1 MANNNSVTNINLG
14 GLLNLNKYKSEIRQF
29 DGFNEK
35 NSPIYGGILSPFY
48 SSEKEESSSNEVFLN
63 NKIYRTIDGDNNDS
77 YFQVKDVTTDNS
89 FRTIKVLPKK
99 KLVKTNI
106 SVPYKI
112 LAFDVHPTDE
122 NKILMFVEGTNSY
135 VMYKYDLI
143 TNTYETL
150 NSHPLHKISKP
161 TIRYGMCF
169 FVDDETK
176 EIIGMNGNYITNN
189 SLASESGYEI
199 DNMILTLNKLDS
211 NIFDDDDGNPKY
223 LLSICGNSG
232 QGLNSSIYTENRI
245 VTYETEYSSWQVS
258 NKLTI
263 ADYSHTSGRI
273 EDELP
278 SFAIETIEDEV
289 KLYYVNVDYL
299 DTHRVENTYY
309 LSGIVKSYDSNTNTL
324 YVAISASI
332 FMNDTSSNYDESQG
346 DVTVNVKPFMDIN
359 PYFYSICI
367 TANKTTSDNVDCT
380 KHNVYYDSSRD
391 YAIGNNGY
399 IKTSNTDGYFP
410 YGSKASLYLSNDYFF
425 SFLIN
430 NSYIS
435 NISVED
441 NSNVS
446 VGTIVADWNIIDNEV
461 TPKIKENMVLYKTS
475 TSNSINIVKLES
487 VTPKLNI
494 VFDRYIVIDT
504 PFRTNVYDTT
514 YNIFYHGFV
523 DYNNRVVPCEKTKDH
538 TIGLFP
544 YSSGFNINLVEEVKN
559 YIYASAV
566 NPMIEISKVVFS
578 SIQYNPLLINYG
590 RYDAFATKGINGKSY
605 VGTEYYDEDVDVYVS
620 DKSTDT
626 TPIYYK
632 TFTDTTSY
640 VKQSLYELPYPIT
653 TSGNILYS
661 ANMFSEIVNSFSNKD
676 MIVNDNVAYPILY
689 INNQPTFSFYFLSGI
704 EFTNSSFV
712 IQGMSY
718 VNTDDYIFSVS
729 YSNGIISSSEPL
741 VNIKGFRFLGNTTKV
756 AFYYCEV
763 KRSIYAF
770 YGDRTLEKLY
780 DCNGIGTINEVFFN
794 PNNYNIYIVTNE
806 KAYVIDDNSVF
817 TIDISNI
824 NNMFFSKDFIFVD
837 SNDYYY
843 LLSYE
848 YFEGVSKNK
857 IPLKL
862 VTQYYGAGNNIKSI
876 IDCVYIRLFNDN
888 SFNNGKV
895 KLNIHTITDCGVK
908 GEEKVFNINASDWD
922 KESNTIYLRYQPKYQ
937 ECVGMS
943 VDIESDFAIATLD
956 MSSAIQG
963 VAQISKFNV

>member
-1 MANNNSVTNINLG
+1 MANNNNVTNINLG
-14 GLLNLNKYKSEIRQF
+14 GLLNLNKFKSEIRQF

-48 SSEKEESSSNEVFLN
+48 SSEKEESSLNEVFLN
-63 NKIYRTIDGDNNDS
+63 NKVYRMIDGDNNDC
-77 YFQVKDVTTDNS
+77 YFQVKDVTTDNR
-89 FRTIKVLPKK
+89 FRTIKALPKK
-99 KLVKTNI
+99 KLKKTNI

-112 LAFDVHPTDE
+112 LAFDLHPTDE
-122 NKILMFVEGTNSY
+122 NKILMFVEGTDSY
-135 VMYKYDLI
+135 MMYEYNI
-143 TNTYETL
+143 TTNTYRGL

-176 EIIGMNGNYITNN
+176 EIIGMNGDYLTNN
-189 SLASESGYEI
+189 PLDSDADGNYEI

-211 NIFDDDDGNPKY
+211 TFDYNGNPRY

-232 QGLNSSIYTENRI
+232 RGLNSSIYTENRI
-245 VTYETEYSSWQVS
+245 VTYETEYSSWFLTD
-258 NKLTI
+258 KLTI
-263 ADYSHTSGRI
+263 AEISPSTGRI
-273 EDELP
+273 ENELP
-278 SFAIETIEDEV
+278 SYAIETTDNEV

-299 DTHRVENTYY
+299 DTHRAVNTYY
-309 LSGIVKSYDSNTNTL
+309 LSGVVKSYDSSINTL
-324 YVAISASI
+324 YVSVKASI
-332 FMNDTSSNYDESQG
+332 IMNDTSSNYDPNEG
-346 DVTVNVKPFMDIN
+346 NVTVNVKPFMDIN

-367 TANKTTSDNVDCT
+367 TANNTTSGNVSCV
-380 KHNVYYDSSRD
+380 KHNVYFDSSRD

-399 IKTSNTDGYFP
+399 IKTSNTDAYFP
-410 YGSKASLYLSNDYFF
+410 YGSKVSLNTSNDYFF

-475 TSNSINIVKLES
+475 TSNSINIIKLEYGS
-487 VTPKLNI
+487 PKMNI
-494 VFDRYIVIDT
+494 IFDRYIVIDT
-504 PFRTNVYDTT
+504 PFKTNTYDTT
-514 YNIFYHGFV
+514 YYTFYHGFI

-544 YSSGFNINLVEEVKN
+544 YANGVSLNLKEKVKN

-566 NPMIEISKVVFS
+566 NPMIEISKIPFS

-590 RYDAFATKGINGKSY
+590 RYDTFATKGLNDVSY
-605 VGTEYYDEDVDVYVS
+605 VGTEYYNEAVDVYVS
-620 DKSTDT
+620 DKATDT
-626 TPIYYK
+626 TPIYYR
-632 TFTDTTSY
+632 TFTDTVSY

-661 ANMFSEIVNSFSNKD
+661 SNIFSEIINSFSNKD

-741 VNIKGFRFLGNTTKV
+741 VNIKGFRFLGNTTKL
-756 AFYYCEV
+756 AFYFCEV
-763 KRSIYAF
+763 KKSIYAF

-780 DCNGIGTINEVFFN
+780 DCNGIGNINNVFFN
-794 PNNYNIYIVTNE
+794 PNNYNIYIVTDD
-806 KAYVIDDNSVF
+806 KAYVIDDESVF
-817 TIDISNI
+817 TIDIPNI
-824 NNMFFSKDFIFVD
+824 TKMFFSKDFIFID
-837 SNDYYY
+837 SDSYYY

-848 YFEGVSKNK
+848 YVEGVSKNK
-857 IPLKL
+857 IHVKV
-862 VTQYYGAGNNIKSI
+862 VTQYYGLGNNIKSI
-876 IDCVYIRLFNDN
+876 IDCIYLRLFNDD
-888 SFNNGKV
+888 SFQNGRV
-895 KLNIHTITDCGVK
+895 KLNVSTVTECGIK
-908 GEEKVFNINASDWD
+908 SEEKTFNISASDWD
-922 KESNTIYLRYQPKYQ
+922 KETNTIYLRYQPKYQ

-943 VDIESDFAIATLD
+943 VAIESDFAIATLD
-956 MSSAIQG
+956 MSSSSQG
-963 VAQISKFNV
+963 VVQISKYNA